1 MRRWLLT
8 LPFLLL
14 AGCAGLH
21 APSRDVEEAA
31 SPSVALEHAFQGDRL
46 DLGSVAGG

>member
-31 SPSVALEHAFQGDRL
+31 SPSVALEH
-46 DLGSVAGG
+46 